1 MTKMKGLLGAA
12 AIGALAVGFGSS
24 PAAALSIQD
33 YMFNN
38 TLWNDE
44 SAESIAVDNNSNGL
58 LDVGDT
64 LRGILHI
71 NQANNQTPPGGSIIP
86 ATQNNEITAIFEAQV
101 ATKTLTGANALGPLY
116 TFTFVPVGG
125 VNGTGFVAPGVVGQA
140 GAMVAMY
147 FDSDENTNKF
157 ELNGPTCTSTAPG
170 GNCEQNA
177 SDDSLV
183 LVLGQGSDVDFQWF
197 AQNASDNPSNA
208 EKINTATP
216 IGDFHAFLSV
226 LTNNTGKAFSPI
238 GEGLFDNP
246 LDGGDGKID
255 IVASGTLRGS
265 CAVSDTFPAPCP
277 TPATP
282 YQAEDKTDFTFNTIP
297 EPATLTFL
305 GASLL
310 GMGIASRRR
319 RK

>member
-1 MTKMKGLLGAA
+1 MKLLLGTAA
-12 AIGALAVGFGSS
+12 LGALALGFGSS
-24 PAAALSIQD
+24 SASALTIQD
-33 YMFNN
+33 YMFAN

-44 SAESIAVDNNSNGL
+44 SGESQHIDLNGNGL

-71 NQANNQTPPGGSIIP
+71 NQSNNQTPPGGSIIP
-86 ATQNNEITAIFEAQV
+86 AAQNNEITMIFEAQV

-125 VNGTGFVAPGVVGQA
+125 VNGTGFVAPGVSNVA
-140 GAMVAMY
+140 GAMVAIY
-147 FDSDENTNKF
+147 FDSDASTNTF

-177 SDDSLV
+177 SDGSLV
-183 LVLGQGSDVDFQWF
+183 LVLGQGSDPDYQWF
-197 AQNASDNPSNA
+197 AQNANDNVNNA
-208 EKINTATP
+208 EEINTATP
-216 IGDFHAFLSV
+216 IGDFHAFLQI
-226 LTNNTGKAFSPI
+226 LTNNTGKGFSPI

-246 LDGGDGKID
+246 FDGGDGKID

-265 CAVSDTFPAPCP
+265 CAVSDTFPNPCP
-277 TPATP
+277 TPATD

-310 GMGIASRRR
+310 GMGIATRRR